1 MEIYVLF
8 GLPGAGKTFVG
19 RLLQEYFDFYLYEG
33 DISLPDN
40 MKGAIQTKAVITDNM
55 RDIFFK
61 KVITSAHRLKQK
73 QQKLV
78 ISQTFIKEK
87 YREAFL
93 REIPKARFILVQT
106 KKTIREKR
114 LMQRKEYPL
123 DLEYARKI
131 SLNFDTPQIDYDT
144 ISNDIDGE
152 ANIKRQL
159 QLLLNKR

>member
-40 MKGAIQTKAVITDNM
+40 MKGAIQTKAVITDAM

-61 KVITSAHRLKQK
+61 KVITRTHQLKQK

-78 ISQTFIKEK
+78 IAQTFIKEK
-87 YREAFL
+87 YRKAFL
-93 REIPKARFILVQT
+93 REIPEARFILVQT

-114 LMQRKEYPL
+114 LMQRKEYLL
-123 DLEYARKI
+123 DLEYARKM

-152 ANIKRQL
+152 ANIKQQL
-159 QLLLNKR
+159 QLLFNKR